1 MWLTGNSLI
10 TSEVWFTDH
19 CANLP
24 FNIAYA
30 KACVITCCC
39 RYVTRCFMGRS
50 CLIAAVWA
58 GDFLWTGDGCTE
70 GSCMGEVPISLYIAA
85 STTNI
90 EQTNWVP
97 LLYKWKM
104 VTLIPNPDPSIHYI
118 NTCAVSIVLSNF
130 TRDWLNRTVSLMDS
144 INSGWTNNFLSQYI
158 LQFGNIQNKRHIRI
172 LNTSTCLWSMAKANI
187 HH

>member
-1 MWLTGNSLI
+1 VTKAILLNKPCSNLYLQPTSTKVGGGQKLSFCDWQGNSLI

-58 GDFLWTGDGCTE
+58 GDFLWTGDGCTG

-104 VTLIPNPDPSIHYI
+104 VTLIPNPAPSYI
-118 NTCAVSIVLSNF
+118 TF
-130 TRDWLNRTVSLMDS
+130 THVQSAL
-144 INSGWTNNFLSQYI
+144 Y
-158 LQFGNIQNKRHIRI
+158 
-172 LNTSTCLWSMAKANI
+172 
-187 HH
+187 